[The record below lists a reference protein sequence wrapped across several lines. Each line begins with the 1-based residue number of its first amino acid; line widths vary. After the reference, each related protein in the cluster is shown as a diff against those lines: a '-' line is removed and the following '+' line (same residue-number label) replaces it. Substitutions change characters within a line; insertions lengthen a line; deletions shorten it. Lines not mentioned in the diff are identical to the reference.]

1 MNAELQEKLEE
12 LNKKIIDALDVVAR
26 VAEAE
31 IKKPP
36 DIINAN
42 KVVAAVVSY
51 YKDIRKKIP
60 KEDKDQVERSFGR
73 RVMDMRRLGSKLP
86 ALRHGKAIPTATAD
100 PFGAGLPFSKE
111 KTILRPI
118 NDPFDIVPP
127 KRPPEQT
134 GFAVGKDV
142 ESWCGP
148 CNDMVDHTVVAMVDG
163 YPKQVIC
170 ISCGAKHG
178 YRTEPFKR
186 KKKEEGGT
194 STDRRKFSQGQAAS
208 KRKEDEKFS
217 LQKELSEAENVR
229 PFNKREKYKAGQ
241 IIEHETH
248 GRGKIENI
256 LKGSL
261 LVRFRDGL
269 KSVSTY

>member
-163 YPKQVIC
+163 YPKQVI
-170 ISCGAKHG
+170 SHLLRGKARLPH
-178 YRTEPFKR
+178 RALQAQ
-186 KKKEEGGT
+186 EEGGGGHLHRPPQVLPGT
-194 STDRRKFSQGQAAS
+194 GGLQAQGRREVLLAKGALRGRERAALQQAREVQGRADHRA
-208 KRKEDEKFS
+208 R
-217 LQKELSEAENVR
+217 NPR
-229 PFNKREKYKAGQ
+229 PRQ
-241 IIEHETH
+241 
-248 GRGKIENI
+248 
-256 LKGSL
+256 
-261 LVRFRDGL
+261 D
-269 KSVSTY
+269 